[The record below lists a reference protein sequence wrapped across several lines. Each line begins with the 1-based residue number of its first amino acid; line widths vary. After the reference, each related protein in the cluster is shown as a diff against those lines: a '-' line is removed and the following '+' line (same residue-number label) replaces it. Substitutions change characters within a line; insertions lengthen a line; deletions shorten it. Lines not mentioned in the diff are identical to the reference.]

1 MSGPGRSDRQG
12 LSVIELF
19 RMFPD
24 DQTAEAWFEAVRWP
38 EGERFCPDCGST
50 RYATVTGRKPMPYRC
65 KDCRQYFS
73 VRKGSVMQSSKIG
86 YQKWVIAIYMMC
98 TNLKGTSSMKLHRDL
113 GIRQATA
120 WHMMQRIREAFAVGV
135 DLPMPGPVEADET
148 YVGGLE
154 KNKHSQDKLRAG
166 RGTVGKVAV
175 VGVKD
180 RETGRVVAQPVSR
193 TNAATLQ
200 GFVRKHSAAG
210 ARVVHRRVT
219 GLHGPAE
226 PRHGAALGGRV
237 RGRFG
242 ARERDRVV
250 LVNVQAR
257 LLRHLPPVE
266 PEASGPLRER
276 VRRSPQHPGSGH
288 HGSDGD
294 GHARHGRPSPAL
306 RGPDRQHRRQSVAR
320 GRAVLAV
327 RREWVRAGEPLRL
340 GGAKHVEVLVDAGA
354 SRFHPDEHVTG
365 SQQVVTQHG
374 THLAVVLPPLL
385 FPNEHPDS
393 G

>member
-1 MSGPGRSDRQG
+1 MSGAGRSDRQG
-12 LSVIELF
+12 LTVIELF

-38 EGERFCPDCGST
+38 EGGRFCPDCGSA
-50 RYATVTGRKPMPYRC
+50 RYATVASRKPMPYRC

-86 YQKWVIAIYMMC
+86 YQKWLIAIYMMC

-120 WHMMQRIREAFAVGV
+120 WYMMQRIREAFAVGV

-154 KNKHSQDKLRAG
+154 KNKHSRDKLRAG

-200 GFVRKHSAAG
+200 GFVRQHSAAG
-210 ARVVHRRVT
+210 ARVFTDESRAYT
-219 GLHGPAE
+219 GLLNHATVRHSVGEYVDGSTHVNGIESFWSMFKRGYHGTYHRLSPKHLARYVNEFCGRHNIRDLDTVDQMAVVTLGMVGRRLRYADLVAE
-226 PRHGAALGGRV
+226 TG
-237 RGRFG
+237 
-242 ARERDRVV
+242 
-250 LVNVQAR
+250 VNS
-257 LLRHLPPVE
+257 LPV
-266 PEASGPLRER
+266 
-276 VRRSPQHPGSGH
+276 
-288 HGSDGD
+288 
-294 GHARHGRPSPAL
+294 
-306 RGPDRQHRRQSVAR
+306 
-320 GRAVLAV
+320 
-327 RREWVRAGEPLRL
+327 GEP
-340 GGAKHVEVLVDAGA
+340 
-354 SRFHPDEHVTG
+354 F
-365 SQQVVTQHG
+365 
-374 THLAVVLPPLL
+374 
-385 FPNEHPDS
+385 
-393 G
+393 

>member
-50 RYATVTGRKPMPYRC
+50 RYATVTSRKPMPYRC

-154 KNKHSQDKLRAG
+154 KNKHSRDKLRAG

-200 GFVRKHSAAG
+200 GFVREHSAWIHRWGCVFGGVNAG
-210 ARVVHRRVT
+210 KCLADLGEWPLVKAAAAQMRRHF
-219 GLHGPAE
+219 LW
-226 PRHGAALGGRV
+226 
-237 RGRFG
+237 
-242 ARERDRVV
+242 
-250 LVNVQAR
+250 
-257 LLRHLPPVE
+257 VE
-266 PEASGPLRER
+266 YRTTLI
-276 VRRSPQHPGSGH
+276 GSGWF
-288 HGSDGD
+288 STTS
-294 GHARHGRPSPAL
+294 RWSPMRAWW
-306 RGPDRQHRRQSVAR
+306 RR
-320 GRAVLAV
+320 
-327 RREWVRAGEPLRL
+327 RR
-340 GGAKHVEVLVDAGA
+340 
-354 SRFHPDEHVTG
+354 
-365 SQQVVTQHG
+365 
-374 THLAVVLPPLL
+374 
-385 FPNEHPDS
+385 
-393 G
+393 